1 MNYANESEQFVRYS
15 IRYQLLLA
23 QKVAEICS
31 ANIYVFEQND
41 FFETETTVEMVEG
54 IRTIVKDGH
63 RAILS
68 IVVKQVLKN
77 EDQFLYFADKDVLG
91 KDLMGLF
98 VPKVCRSKDDETTV
112 EEVDETKETTVEE
125 VDETK
130 DEEVDETKETTVEEV
145 DETKDEEVD
154 ETKETTVEEVDET
167 KETTV
172 EEVDETKELKPI
184 LVANLDDVGFTD
196 ISELTDTMVKLEPY
210 I

>member
-98 VPKVCRSKDDETTV
+98 VPKVCRSKD
-112 EEVDETKETTVEE
+112 
-125 VDETK
+125 
-130 DEEVDETKETTVEEV
+130 
-145 DETKDEEVD
+145 EVD

-172 EEVDETKELKPI
+172 EEVDETKETIEKELKPI

>member
-23 QKVAEICS
+23 QKVAEMCS
-31 ANIYVFEQND
+31 TNIYVFEQND

-98 VPKVCRSKDDETTV
+98 VPKVCRSKDEVDQTKETIEEVDETKKTTV
-112 EEVDETKETTVEE
+112 EEVDETKETIE
-125 VDETK
+125 
-130 DEEVDETKETTVEEV
+130 KETIE
-145 DETKDEEVD
+145 
-154 ETKETTVEEVDET
+154 
-167 KETTV
+167 
-172 EEVDETKELKPI
+172 KELKPI

>member
-91 KDLMGLF
+91 KDLIGLF
-98 VPKVCRSKDDETTV
+98 VPKVCRSKD
-112 EEVDETKETTVEE
+112 
-125 VDETK
+125 
-130 DEEVDETKETTVEEV
+130 
-145 DETKDEEVD
+145 EVD

-167 KETTV
+167 KETI
-172 EEVDETKELKPI
+172 EKELKPI
-184 LVANLDDVGFTD
+184 LVANLNDVGFTD

>member
-41 FFETETTVEMVEG
+41 FFETETKVEMVEG

-98 VPKVCRSKDDETTV
+98 VPKVCRSKD
-112 EEVDETKETTVEE
+112 EV
-125 VDETK
+125 
-130 DEEVDETKETTVEEV
+130 
-145 DETKDEEVD
+145 EEVD

-167 KETTV
+167 KETI
-172 EEVDETKELKPI
+172 EKEQPI

>member
-91 KDLMGLF
+91 KDLVGLF

-112 EEVDETKETTVEE
+112 EEVDETKETTV
-125 VDETK
+125 DETK
-130 DEEVDETKETTVEEV
+130 ETTVDETKETT
-145 DETKDEEVD
+145 
-154 ETKETTVEEVDET
+154 
-167 KETTV
+167 
-172 EEVDETKELKPI
+172 VDETKELKPI

>member
-31 ANIYVFEQND
+31 TNIYVFEQND

-77 EDQFLYFADKDVLG
+77 EDQFLYFADKDVLE

-98 VPKVCRSKDDETTV
+98 VPK
-112 EEVDETKETTVEE
+112 ETKETVEE
-125 VDETK
+125 
-130 DEEVDETKETTVEEV
+130 
-145 DETKDEEVD
+145 
-154 ETKETTVEEVDET
+154 
-167 KETTV
+167 
-172 EEVDETKELKPI
+172 ELKPI

>member
-68 IVVKQVLKN
+68 IIVKQVLKN

-98 VPKVCRSKDDETTV
+98 VPKVCRSKDEV

-167 KETTV
+167 KE
-172 EEVDETKELKPI
+172 LKPI

>member
-23 QKVAEICS
+23 QKVGEICS

-91 KDLMGLF
+91 KDLLGLF
-98 VPKVCRSKDDETTV
+98 VPKACRSKDEV
-112 EEVDETKETTVEE
+112 EEDDETKETTVE
-125 VDETK
+125 K
-130 DEEVDETKETTVEEV
+130 VDETKETIE
-145 DETKDEEVD
+145 
-154 ETKETTVEEVDET
+154 KEQ
-167 KETTV
+167 
-172 EEVDETKELKPI
+172 PI
-184 LVANLDDVGFTD
+184 LVVNLDDVGFTD
-196 ISELTDTMVKLEPY
+196 ISELTDTRVKLEPY

>member
-98 VPKVCRSKDDETTV
+98 VPKVCRSKD
-112 EEVDETKETTVEE
+112 
-125 VDETK
+125 
-130 DEEVDETKETTVEEV
+130 
-145 DETKDEEVD
+145 EVD

-172 EEVDETKELKPI
+172 EEVDEMKELKPI

>member
-98 VPKVCRSKDDETTV
+98 VPKVCRSKD
-112 EEVDETKETTVEE
+112 
-125 VDETK
+125 
-130 DEEVDETKETTVEEV
+130 
-145 DETKDEEVD
+145 EVD

-167 KETTV
+167 KETI
-172 EEVDETKELKPI
+172 EKELKPI
-184 LVANLDDVGFTD
+184 LVTNLDDVGFTD

>member
-31 ANIYVFEQND
+31 TNIYVFEQND

-77 EDQFLYFADKDVLG
+77 EDQFLYFADKDVLE

-98 VPKVCRSKDDETTV
+98 VPKVCRSKDDETKETV
-112 EEVDETKETTVEE
+112 EE
-125 VDETK
+125 
-130 DEEVDETKETTVEEV
+130 
-145 DETKDEEVD
+145 
-154 ETKETTVEEVDET
+154 
-167 KETTV
+167 
-172 EEVDETKELKPI
+172 ELKPI

>member
-98 VPKVCRSKDDETTV
+98 VPKVCRSKD
-112 EEVDETKETTVEE
+112 EV
-125 VDETK
+125 
-130 DEEVDETKETTVEEV
+130 
-145 DETKDEEVD
+145 EEVD

-167 KETTV
+167 KETI
-172 EEVDETKELKPI
+172 EKEQPI